1 MTDRRKLIVD
11 PSADRRASALLL
23 HWLRRDDLGLATVLA
38 ETTDC
43 PEHAAAVIEAL
54 CATLINTLREITT
67 DDEIRATL
75 LHCVAR
81 AAAAEAAA

>member
-1 MTDRRKLIVD
+1 MTRAMLD
-11 PSADRRASALLL
+11 PAADRRASALLL
-23 HWLRRDDLGLATVLA
+23 HRLRRDDLGREAVLA

-43 PEHAAAVIEAL
+43 PQHATAVIDVL
-54 CATLINTLREITT
+54 CATLVNTLREITA

-81 AAAAEAAA
+81 AAAAEVAG